1 MSASSWDLKQYLKNL
16 VRFCKC
22 LLLSINTSVT
32 YLSSFC
38 SLKPLE
44 EDVTDLQ
51 SHVLGSVFLQC
62 SSIFFHIG
70 KEIVVYVRGEGL
82 NDKGK
87 TGKRGRAV
95 IKVNGK
101 DYSPHRTGFNI
112 VVLNAVTG
120 ILFFFMFLQ
129 RRNYISV
136 QRLRVNV

>member
-1 MSASSWDLKQYLKNL
+1 MSIVIYQY
-16 VRFCKC
+16 KC
-22 LLLSINTSVT
+22 NISV
-32 YLSSFC
+32 LFC

>member
-1 MSASSWDLKQYLKNL
+1 MSIVIYQY
-16 VRFCKC
+16 KC
-22 LLLSINTSVT
+22 NISV
-32 YLSSFC
+32 LFC

-120 ILFFFMFLQ
+120 ILFFLCFCKGGIIYQ
-129 RRNYISV
+129 C
-136 QRLRVNV
+136 NVYV

>member
-1 MSASSWDLKQYLKNL
+1 MFIVTVY
-16 VRFCKC
+16 
-22 LLLSINTSVT
+22 TSVT

-38 SLKPLE
+38 FLKPLG
-44 EDVTDLQ
+44 VPDLH
-51 SHVLGSVFLQC
+51 SFLNVMFRVLYS
-62 SSIFFHIG
+62 SSIHLFFSHTG

-87 TGKRGRAV
+87 TGKRGRAI

-120 ILFFFMFLQ
+120 TLFFRFLQ
-129 RRNYISV
+129 KKNYIPV
-136 QRLRVNV
+136 KRLDIDV